1 MADQN
6 TGFREQQRLS
16 NATPW
21 VQNLVF
27 GFSGTLTKGDIVSVS
42 SGQAILGATGAVIF
56 AGVALETKVGV
67 SGTTKI
73 LVSMAPDN
81 VYAVYDT
88 TARAIGASLDLSGA
102 TGAQTIAAAS
112 NNDFIVVGKSADLQ
126 WTYVMIKRA
135 KHFLG
140 A

>member
-6 TGFREQQRLS
+6 TGFKEMGRLS

-21 VQNLVF
+21 IINPLF
-27 GFSGTLTKGDIVSVS
+27 GFSGTLTKGDLVSIS

-56 AGVALETKVGV
+56 AGVAMETKVGV
-67 SGTTKI
+67 SGTTRI
-73 LVSMAPDN
+73 TVSAAPDN
-81 VYAVYDT
+81 IYAVYDPN
-88 TARAIGASLDLSGA
+88 ARAIGATLDLSGA
-102 TGAQTIAAAS
+102 TGAQTIAASS
-112 NNDFIVVGKSADLQ
+112 NVDLIVVGKSADLQ
-126 WTYVMIKRA
+126 WTFVQIKRA